1 MFKLTVVKPMTF
13 FRKFLINGSLLSLLA
28 IAIAGS
34 FTGCTNSEAVSN
46 ANGSNSGNGG
56 ANGNNGSGNLSMP
69 AVDTTK
75 QSPSPTGASSPVAP
89 TASPQ
94 PLPALE
100 IRDLVPYK
108 HRSGI
113 LELTVPK
120 DWQLVDNSQPSE
132 ILLAWNE
139 KTGRATFAVNIFVPP
154 SEIPVNRLVN
164 VFETIIRGMYGEQL
178 EFAMQPPVLE
188 STGNVV
194 IEWTSTTMVNN
205 QRIKFQGSS
214 KLQRMNNKFVI
225 VTFGAIAPQFPQL
238 KDALIKVAN
247 SQVINADL
255 AIP

>member
-1 MFKLTVVKPMTF
+1 MTF
-13 FRKFLINGSLLSLLA
+13 FHKFLINGSLVCFLA
-28 IAIAGS
+28 IAAGGGLL
-34 FTGCTNSEAVSN
+34 TGCT
-46 ANGSNSGNGG
+46 SGESTKPSGE
-56 ANGNNGSGNLSMP
+56 SGNLSMP

-75 QSPSPTGASSPVAP
+75 QSPPANTTS
-89 TASPQ
+89 ASPAPVNTTPAIAAA
-94 PLPALE
+94 PLPPLE

-139 KTGRATFAVNIFVPP
+139 KIGRATFAVNIFVPP

-194 IEWTSTTMVNN
+194 IEWTSITMVNN
-205 QRIKFQGSS
+205 QRLKFQGSS
-214 KLQRMNNKFVI
+214 KLQRLNNKFVI
-225 VTFGAIAPQFPQL
+225 VTYGAIANQFPQL
-238 KDALIKVAN
+238 KDSLIKVAN
-247 SQVINADL
+247 SQLINADL

>member
-1 MFKLTVVKPMTF
+1 MTF
-13 FRKFLINGSLLSLLA
+13 FSKFLRKFLINGSLLSLLT
-28 IAIAGS
+28 IAVGGS
-34 FTGCTNSEAVSN
+34 LTGC
-46 ANGSNSGNGG
+46 GNGE
-56 ANGNNGSGNLSMP
+56 SGNLSMP

-75 QSPSPTGASSPVAP
+75 QTASASANPASPNPANPSPAPSPVVAA
-89 TASPQ
+89 T

-120 DWQLVDNSQPSE
+120 DWQLVDDSQPSE

-139 KTGRATFAVNIFVPP
+139 KSGRATFAVNIFVPP
-154 SEIPVNRLVN
+154 SEIPANRLVT
-164 VFETIIRGMYGEQL
+164 VFETIIRGMYGEQM

-194 IEWTSTTMVNN
+194 IEWTSSVMINN
-205 QRIKFQGSS
+205 QKLKFQGSS
-214 KLQRMNNKFVI
+214 KLQRLNNKFVI
-225 VTFGAIAPQFPQL
+225 VTFGAIANQFPQL
-238 KDALIKVAN
+238 KDALIKIVN